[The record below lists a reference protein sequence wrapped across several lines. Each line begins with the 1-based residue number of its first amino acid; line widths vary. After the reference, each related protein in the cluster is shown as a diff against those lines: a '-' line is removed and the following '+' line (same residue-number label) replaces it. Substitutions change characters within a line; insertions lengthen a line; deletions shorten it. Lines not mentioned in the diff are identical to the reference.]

1 MSDINLHNTF
11 SLTMRYRL
19 ILLFS
24 LFGLLNTQAQDIIH
38 NDSITHKPRLVFDI
52 NNHNFFDNREVRSPY
67 QRSQTLFGSQ
77 LGTEIGIE
85 FGANTVMA
93 GMQVIKDFGAQGLAV
108 QDFTFYYHYEQ
119 DGFSGAF
126 GAFPRKRLR
135 RELPDIFLY
144 DSLRYYSP
152 TLHGALIQ
160 YANDRGYAELYCNWI
175 SKQGVDQREVFEIV
189 SDGRFGH
196 RGYYI
201 GWNAQLLH
209 YSVPRPSAGLK
220 VYDKLMLNPHLG
232 IERSHFGWFDTFS
245 IEGGLMLSLNRDRR
259 DMLWHAPMGFLG
271 DLRLS
276 KWRFELRNR
285 LYAGNPQYTH
295 YEDFGASLFRG
306 DPYYRSSL
314 YDRTDICFYLLNK
327 PYVQCYVGASLHYTE
342 GSLDNSQQIILRLTP
357 DTNLLKDLF

>member
-1 MSDINLHNTF
+1 MRHPLIIALLSLASLLGLHAQEYNPTD
-11 SLTMRYRL
+11 SAR
-19 ILLFS
+19 II
-24 LFGLLNTQAQDIIH
+24 FGID
-38 NDSITHKPRLVFDI
+38 
-52 NNHNFFDNREVRSPY
+52 NNNFFDNREVHSRY

-77 LGTEIGIE
+77 LGAEIGLQ
-85 FGANTVMA
+85 FGAHTMMT
-93 GMQVIKDFGAQGLAV
+93 GMQVIKDFGTQELASR
-108 QDFTFYYHYEQ
+108 DFTFYYHYEQ
-119 DGFSGAF
+119 GHISGAF
-126 GAFPRKRLR
+126 GVFPRKKLR

-160 YANDRGYAELYCNWI
+160 YTGDHGFAELYCNWI
-175 SKQGVDQREVFEIV
+175 SKQGVGQREVFEIV

-209 YSVPRPSAGLK
+209 YSVPRPAAGLK
-220 VYDKLMLNPHLG
+220 VYDKLMLNPHIG
-232 IERSHFGWFDTFS
+232 IERSHLGWVDALSF
-245 IEGGLMLSLNRDRR
+245 EGGLMLSLNRDRR
-259 DMLWHAPMGFLG
+259 DMQWHSPMGFLG
-271 DLRLS
+271 DVRLR

-314 YDRTDICFYLLNK
+314 YDRTDVCFYLLNK
-327 PYVQCYVGASLHYTE
+327 PYVQCYVGAALHYTE
-342 GSLDNSQQIILRLTP
+342 GSLDNSQQVILRLTP
-357 DTNLLKDLF
+357 DNSLLKNLF